1 MRWLIVL
8 SIIVG
13 LIVWGGL
20 LEDGAESRA
29 SQFCDSIA
37 VGSPYAEGEKRAKES
52 GEDRL
57 RIISQNS
64 FTVGFTGIPPFSRH
78 LCEVTR
84 DGEIVSEKHY
94 IYLD

>member
-1 MRWLIVL
+1 MPWIIVL

-20 LEDGAESRA
+20 LEDGAESKA

-37 VGSPYAEGEKRAKES
+37 IGSLYTEGEKRAKES

-57 RIISQNS
+57 RIISENS
-64 FTVGFTGIPPFSRH
+64 FVVGFTGIPPFSRH
-78 LCEVTR
+78 LCEVLR
-84 DGEIVSEKHY
+84 DGELVSDKHY